1 MAMRSKESLLKDLSE
16 LEYVF
21 YMNRTDLSVGS
32 HGLLLC
38 FKDGS
43 GDIRYI
49 LYCRHKFTVIYQT
62 ETGFRFDGNY
72 GIASTKEWNAI
83 LDRYLKQDYGFMED
97 DR

>member
-1 MAMRSKESLLKDLSE
+1 MRSKESLLKDLSE
-16 LEYVF
+16 MEYVF

-43 GDIRYI
+43 VDIRYV

-62 ETGFRFDGNY
+62 ETDSDSTAIKESHRQKNGTRSSI
-72 GIASTKEWNAI
+72 GI
-83 LDRYLKQDYGFMED
+83 
-97 DR
+97 